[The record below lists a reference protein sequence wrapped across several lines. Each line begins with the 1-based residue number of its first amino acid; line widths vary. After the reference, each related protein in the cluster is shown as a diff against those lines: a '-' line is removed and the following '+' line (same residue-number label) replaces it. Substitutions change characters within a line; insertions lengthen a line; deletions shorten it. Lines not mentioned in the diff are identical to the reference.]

1 MSSPS
6 LQEFFIV
13 WVFRT
18 LVWIGNNKQ
27 KLQRKIVGC
36 AELKDYYMVCF
47 ALFIKELTIH
57 IDLKEQVQKRR
68 QMLYLHYLYMI

>member
-47 ALFIKELTIH
+47 ALFIKELTI
-57 IDLKEQVQKRR
+57 
-68 QMLYLHYLYMI
+68 